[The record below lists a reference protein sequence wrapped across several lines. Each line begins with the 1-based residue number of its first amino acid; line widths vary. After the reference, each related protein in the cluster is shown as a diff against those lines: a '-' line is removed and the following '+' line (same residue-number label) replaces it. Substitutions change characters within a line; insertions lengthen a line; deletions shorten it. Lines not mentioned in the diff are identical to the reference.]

1 MEFEIVSIIFAM
13 LHILAAFS
21 LILAVYF
28 AIKLYQETDKGWY
41 WLSLVLSAIFFA
53 VPQWFGF
60 IAPLIRPGILVFPP
74 IIDETSEILA
84 GLLLAVSCYGM
95 YKTMHYIRKKVE

>member
-1 MEFEIVSIIFAM
+1 MDVVFV
-13 LHILAAFS
+13 ILALLHVLAALSF
-21 LILAVYF
+21 ILAVYC
-28 AIKLYQETDKGWY
+28 AVRLYMETDKGWY